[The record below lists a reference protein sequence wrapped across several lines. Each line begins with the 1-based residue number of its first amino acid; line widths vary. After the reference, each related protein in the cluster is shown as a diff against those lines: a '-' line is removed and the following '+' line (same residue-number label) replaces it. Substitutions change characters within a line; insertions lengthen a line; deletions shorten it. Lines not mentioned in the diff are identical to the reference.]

1 MQAFSLVNLAFG
13 VNTQYVWSTVSWGA
27 LRDLDCFEDQP
38 GGGLP
43 RPSILL
49 LRALGDYLPDGF
61 SPAILCLLL
70 PLLSATQP
78 VLSKSDLIRP
88 ANRCTRVIT
97 ALSEHKWKRCLDYPT
112 RCMLRLL
119 LFPWIIHSLLPA
131 FYRLLNGEAGCSPH
145 RPAFIFPA

>member
-1 MQAFSLVNLAFG
+1 MTSPRPGVGTGRKVPCGGVRVKHGKNLVGFFFSFFLCSYLEGESQVQAFSLVNLAFG

-70 PLLSATQP
+70 PLL
-78 VLSKSDLIRP
+78 
-88 ANRCTRVIT
+88 
-97 ALSEHKWKRCLDYPT
+97 
-112 RCMLRLL
+112 
-119 LFPWIIHSLLPA
+119 
-131 FYRLLNGEAGCSPH
+131 
-145 RPAFIFPA
+145 